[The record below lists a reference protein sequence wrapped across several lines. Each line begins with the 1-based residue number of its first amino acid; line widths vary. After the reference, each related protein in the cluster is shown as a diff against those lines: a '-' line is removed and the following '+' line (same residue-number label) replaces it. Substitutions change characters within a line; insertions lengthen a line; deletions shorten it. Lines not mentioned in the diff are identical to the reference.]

1 METRSETVDRSP
13 LALLAGALVTIGLVR
28 VAARLYGLIALLG
41 IVIACVAMLTIGIL
55 ILRIAV
61 LH

>member
-1 METRSETVDRSP
+1 METRRETAERSP
-13 LALLAGALVTIGLVR
+13 LALLAGVLVTLGLVR
-28 VAARLYGLIALLG
+28 VAARLYGLLALLG
-41 IVIACVAMLTIGIL
+41 IVIGCVLALTVGIL